1 MATTSKKKLI
11 LIPSTAMDDNKKKSR
26 NENGLIRMAAR
37 ARSFMSFDDDQVEI
51 WPQGGAEERRNSVL
65 LDIFQAFT
73 SDINAAK
80 KMIRAGE
87 LKKGDLNRIGFVTTK
102 MYNRITGGDT
112 GKNLW
117 ISAGVHDTVV
127 GADPEFLLFNTNG
140 EVMSAANVGGMS
152 KTTKIGYDGAM
163 CEVRPSPATSPAGLI
178 RNIRS
183 CFEDP
188 DLIKPI
194 DKYDWMAGCYFKD
207 NRRDYPMGGHIHVG
221 NPVKVARMTMVK
233 RELFFNVL
241 NKIMDE
247 LVALPC
253 IRLDGD
259 MGNKRR
265 CLCGMGK
272 FGYFGEWRNHN
283 GRLEHRTLSG
293 MWLLH
298 PSLALAVVGTAK
310 AVSDEVFKR
319 WSAHGFEHTYIVP
332 SKYSEF
338 EGNPRGMNR
347 TDFDGWKDLPI
358 CKDMR
363 SIMSSKELKNRLDNS
378 KGGDITKSFLN
389 DWHAKMKR
397 LSTYRSHAKYI
408 EGLKEIL
415 SVPMNDILNWDRK
428 IRSNWLRK
436 KKFIIDV

>member
-1 MATTSKKKLI
+1 MAATSKKKLI
-11 LIPSTAMDDNKKKSR
+11 LVPSKTMDGNKKKNR
-26 NENGLIRMAAR
+26 NENGLVRMPAR
-37 ARSFMSFDDDQVEI
+37 ARSFMSFDDNQVEV
-51 WPQGGAEERRNSVL
+51 WPQGSAEERKKSVL

-73 SDINAAK
+73 ADLNEAK
-80 KMIRAGE
+80 KMVKSGQ
-87 LKKGDLNRIGFVTTK
+87 LKPADLNRLGFVTTK
-102 MYNRITGGDT
+102 MYNRITGGD
-112 GKNLW
+112 GAKNIW

-127 GADPEFLLFNTNG
+127 GADPEFLLFDAEGN
-140 EVMSAANVGGMS
+140 VISAANVGGMT

-163 CEVRPSPATSPAGLI
+163 CEVRPSPATTPGGLV

-188 DLIKPI
+188 ELIKPI
-194 DKYDWMAGCYFKD
+194 EKYDWMTGCYFKD

-221 NPVKVARMTMVK
+221 NPAKVARMTMAK
-233 RELFFNVL
+233 RDLFFNVL

-247 LVALPC
+247 LIALPC

-265 CLCGMGK
+265 CLCHMGK

-298 PSLALAVVGTAK
+298 PSLAAAVIGTAK
-310 AVSDEVFKR
+310 AVTDEVFKQ
-319 WSAHGFEHTYIVP
+319 WAAHDFNHNYIVP
-332 SKYSEF
+332 DKYSEF

-347 TDFDGWKDLPI
+347 VDFDGWKDLPI
-358 CKDMR
+358 CKD
-363 SIMSSKELKNRLDNS
+363 IQTTMSSKEIKSRLDNS

-389 DWHAKMKR
+389 DWHAKMKQ
-397 LSTYRSHAKYI
+397 LSTYKNYSKYI
-408 EGLKEIL
+408 DGLREIL
-415 SVPMNDILNWDRK
+415 SVSMNDISNWDRK
-428 IRSNWLRK
+428 IKNNWLRK